1 MVLTLVGENCYI
13 ILNFLAVILDEIL
26 LLLLLLR
33 LSFPLWF
40 IKLLTKSIGYSDK
53 LDRVNWFFSHVAI
66 KGKLRYFW
74 TKISW
79 LKVHSTEKVLR
90 LCFDGDSIRT
100 II

>member
-53 LDRVNWFFSHVAI
+53 LDRVN
-66 KGKLRYFW
+66 
-74 TKISW
+74 
-79 LKVHSTEKVLR
+79 
-90 LCFDGDSIRT
+90 
-100 II
+100 